1 MRHAHIGKSNGQEG
15 NMTDNNN
22 TTPNF
27 DDFSRSELV
36 DLIVSANNQVTD
48 LTDTVD
54 NLRQGIVD
62 RDLKAVELKDCIRA
76 VVDKFR
82 SELVDDGS
90 VTIGEWDDLREW
102 FDDFD
107 GIADLEPP
115 TRTLEWEITL
125 VTTVSGT
132 AVVTDSSLDESDI
145 EDAFISGLDL
155 SQRLRVVPT
164 QLDGFDDIDSS
175 DNGYQSE
182 FEVDRSSFDVSN
194 N

>member
-36 DLIVSANNQVTD
+36 DLIVSANNQVTE

-82 SELVDDGS
+82 SELVDDGG
-90 VTIGEWDDLREW
+90 VTIDDWDTLREW

-155 SQRLRVVPT
+155 SQRLSIVPT
-164 QLDGFDDIDSS
+164 RLDGFDDIDSS

>member
-1 MRHAHIGKSNGQEG
+1 VRHAHIGKSNGQEG

-36 DLIVSANNQVTD
+36 DLIVSANNQVTE

>member
-36 DLIVSANNQVTD
+36 DLIVSANNQVTE

-155 SQRLRVVPT
+155 SQRLSIVPT
-164 QLDGFDDIDSS
+164 RLDGFDDIDSS

>member
-1 MRHAHIGKSNGQEG
+1 
-15 NMTDNNN
+15 MTDNNN

-36 DLIVSANNQVTD
+36 DLIVSANNQVTE

-90 VTIGEWDDLREW
+90 VTIEEWDDLREW

>member
-1 MRHAHIGKSNGQEG
+1 VRHAHIGKSNGQEG

-62 RDLKAVELKDCIRA
+62 RDLNVLKLKERIVA

-90 VTIGEWDDLREW
+90 VTIEEWDDLREW

-155 SQRLRVVPT
+155 SQRLSIVPT
-164 QLDGFDDIDSS
+164 RLDGFDDIDSS

>member
-36 DLIVSANNQVTD
+36 DLIVSANNQVTE